1 MLLVLEP
8 KRVTVDQLPYHCLPQ
23 LSPLAAVAVDPKEQ
37 MAQQAEMV
45 VEADTAIMLEPQAQL
60 EDSQVAMPMA
70 MVVAEAEAQEP
81 QALQEAREEMVAMAC

>member
-1 MLLVLEP
+1 MLLVLAL

-23 LSPLAAVAVDPKEQ
+23 LSPLAVVAVDPKEQ

-45 VEADTAIMLEPQAQL
+45 VEADTVIMLEPQAQL

>member
-1 MLLVLEP
+1 MLRVLAL

-45 VEADTAIMLEPQAQL
+45 VEADTAIMLEQQALL
-60 EDSQVAMPMA
+60 EDSQVAMPIA
-70 MVVAEAEAQEP
+70 MVVVAVEAQEP

>member
-1 MLLVLEP
+1 MLRVLAL

-23 LSPLAAVAVDPKEQ
+23 LSPLAEVEVDPKEQ

-45 VEADTAIMLEPQAQL
+45 VEADIVMLLEQQAQL

-70 MVVAEAEAQEP
+70 MVVVAVEAQEP
-81 QALQEAREEMVAMAC
+81 QALQEAREETVAMAC

>member
-1 MLLVLEP
+1 LVLKLQME
-8 KRVTVDQLPYHCLPQ
+8 DQQPYHYLLQ
-23 LSPLAAVAVDPKEQ
+23 LSPLAVVAVDPKEQ

-45 VEADTAIMLEPQAQL
+45 VEADTAIMLEQQAQL

-81 QALQEAREEMVAMAC
+81 QALQEAREETVAMAC

>member
-1 MLLVLEP
+1 LY
-8 KRVTVDQLPYHCLPQ
+8 QL
-23 LSPLAAVAVDPKEQ
+23 AVVAVDPKEQ

-45 VEADTAIMLEPQAQL
+45 VEADIAIMLVQQAQL

-70 MVVAEAEAQEP
+70 MAVVEAEAQEP